1 MIHKKDFK
9 LTQTYIKNVSLFRV
23 IIYLVMKMRLTN
35 YTDYSLRVLIYLA
48 VKPNGDKST
57 ITEITEAYQI
67 SRNHLTKVI
76 HQLGQI
82 GLIETTRGRG
92 GGIVLAKT
100 PADIKIGNVVR
111 ETEEDFRIVECFGP
125 CNQCVIT
132 PACELKHVLHE
143 ALAAYLA
150 VLDKYTLEDIVK
162 APELYRSLLNV

>member
-1 MIHKKDFK
+1 
-9 LTQTYIKNVSLFRV
+9 
-23 IIYLVMKMRLTN
+23 MRLTN

-48 VKPNGDKST
+48 VKRNQDKTT

-92 GGIVLAKT
+92 GGIVLAKE
-100 PADIKIGNVVR
+100 PNDIIIGEVVR
-111 ETEEDFRIVECFGP
+111 ETEEDFRLVECFSPDGK
-125 CNQCVIT
+125 CVIS
-132 PACELKHVLHE
+132 PVCSLRHVLHE

-150 VLDKYTLEDIVK
+150 VLDKYTLADIVRE
-162 APELYRSLLNV
+162 PELYRALLEIK